1 MSASDLVRWGALAA
15 IVGGV
20 LLFVVGLSDLFLLG
34 FGGPESF
41 SEAAGTASWFFI
53 SVLSLLATVLGL
65 FALVGLHL
73 YHSEAAGTLGFVGFL
88 VAFLGTALVVG
99 TNWMNA
105 FAVPSLA
112 VEAPEFLDVEQ
123 VAGPVNP
130 ALVLSGI
137 VLAVGWALFG
147 WAALRAGVYPRWLAV
162 ALIVVALA
170 QLIPVPVGLLVFAPV
185 LALLG
190 LVAFSGRGRA
200 AAAEQ
205 PSRVW

>member
-15 IVGGV
+15 IAGGV
-20 LLFVVGLSDLFLLG
+20 LLFVVGLLDLFLVG
-34 FGGPESF
+34 IGGTQSF
-41 SEAAGTASWFFI
+41 SEAAGTASWFFT
-53 SVLSLLATVLGL
+53 SVLSLLSAVLAL

-73 YHSEAAGTLGFVGFL
+73 YHSEAAGTLGVVGFL

-99 TNWMNA
+99 TNWTYA
-105 FAVPSLA
+105 FVAPSLA
-112 VEAPEFLDVEQ
+112 VEAPRFLDAEQ

-130 ALVLSGI
+130 ALVLSAI

-147 WAALRAGVYPRWLAV
+147 AAALRAGVYPRWLAV

-170 QLIPVPVGLLVFAPV
+170 QLVPLPVTALVFAPV

-190 LVAFSGRGRA
+190 LVALRGRGA

-205 PSRVW
+205 PSPRVR